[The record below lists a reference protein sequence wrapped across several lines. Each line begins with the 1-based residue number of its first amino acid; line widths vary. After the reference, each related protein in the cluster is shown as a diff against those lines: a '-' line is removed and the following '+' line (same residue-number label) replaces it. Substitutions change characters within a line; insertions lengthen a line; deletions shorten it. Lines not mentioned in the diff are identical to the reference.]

1 MKTPELCIEVAEH
14 TSCMA
19 GDVLLAALAV
29 ECIIY
34 LILFVTGFK
43 LIEHAK
49 VSWRKRY
56 KSK

>member
-29 ECIIY
+29 ECVIY

-43 LIEHAK
+43 LIEHLK
-49 VSWRKRY
+49 KSWRNSKKRR
-56 KSK
+56 